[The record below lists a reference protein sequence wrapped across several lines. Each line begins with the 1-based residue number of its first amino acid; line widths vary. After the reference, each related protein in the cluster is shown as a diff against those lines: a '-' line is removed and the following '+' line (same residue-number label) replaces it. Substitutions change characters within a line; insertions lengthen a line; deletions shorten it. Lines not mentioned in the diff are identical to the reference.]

1 MRQLPDVT
9 GDNMPDSG
17 TDLSRRTFF
26 ETSLTAV
33 AGSALTR
40 DLSTHAGDVVSAT
53 SLKGRLKQSV
63 CRWCYDKI
71 PLDDLCKAAADIGL
85 KSVELLGEQEWSVP
99 KQYGL
104 ICAMANG
111 PSTIRVG
118 FNRLQEHDR
127 LVAESERLLHLIAR
141 EGYPNMIVFS
151 GNRGGMS
158 DGEGLENCVRGLQRI
173 TPVAE
178 RLGVTVC
185 MELLNSK
192 VDHIDYM
199 CDRTPWGV
207 ELVKRVGSPR
217 FKLLYDIYHMQIME
231 GDVIRTIRDNRAS
244 IAHFHTGGV
253 PGRAEIDETQEL
265 FYPQIARAILETG
278 FTGYL
283 AQEFVPIRDPLVSLH
298 QGASICDV

>member
-1 MRQLPDVT
+1 
-9 GDNMPDSG
+9 MPGSG
-17 TDLSRRTFF
+17 ADLSRRTFL
-26 ETSLTAV
+26 EASVGAV
-33 AGSALTR
+33 AGGAAGR
-40 DLSTHAGDVVSAT
+40 DMTTHAAGRPAAT
-53 SLKGRLKQSV
+53 PLKGRLKQSV
-63 CRWCYDKI
+63 CQWCYDKL
-71 PLDDLCKAAADIGL
+71 PLDDLCQAAADIGL
-85 KSVELLGEQEWSVP
+85 KSVELLGERQWSVP
-99 KQYGL
+99 KKYGL
-104 ICAMANG
+104 TCAMANG
-111 PSTIRVG
+111 PTTIRVG

-127 LVAESERLLHLIAR
+127 LVAESERLLHLIAA
-141 EGYPNMIVFS
+141 EGFPNMIVFS

-158 DGEGLENCVRGLQRI
+158 DGEGLENCLRGLQRI

-178 RLGVTVC
+178 RLSVTVC

-192 VDHIDYM
+192 VDHLDYM

-231 GDVIRTIRDNRAS
+231 GDVIRTIRDNSAH

-265 FYPQIARAILETG
+265 YYPQIARAILDTG

-283 AQEFVPIRDPLVSLH
+283 AQEFVPVREPLVSLR